1 MILGAKKK
9 TKKAQKNLCAFF
21 YEKRETGSYAI
32 VPFGM
37 E

>member
-1 MILGAKKK
+1 MPERKE
-9 TKKAQKNLCAFF
+9 KAQGEMLCAFF

-32 VPFGM
+32 VPFVV